1 MAEIDPTQ
9 RKVLDT
15 QGSSIIDVFKEARIT
30 DPSWGALYI
39 SCKMDDL
46 RKNTALISSDCTG
59 TSRQIAFMLYH
70 MMRDDPAF
78 AKGVTGAMNQY
89 NADRVKMN

>member
-15 QGSSIIDVFKEARIT
+15 QGSAIIDVFKEARIE

-46 RKNTALISSDCTG
+46 RKNTALISSDCTA
-59 TSRQIAFMLYH
+59 TARQIAFMLYYI
-70 MMRDDPAF
+70 MKDDPAF
-78 AKGVTGAMNQY
+78 AKGVMGAVQQY
-89 NADRVKMN
+89 NFDKIKQN

>member
-1 MAEIDPTQ
+1 MVEIDEAQ

-15 QGSSIIDVFKEARIT
+15 QGSAIIDVFKEARIE

-70 MMRDDPAF
+70 MMREDPAF
-78 AKGVTGAMNQY
+78 AKGVMGAVQQL
-89 NADRVKMN
+89 NADKVKMN